1 MTFTASK
8 LTEHIGAEIQGIDL
22 TSPISEETFAQLR
35 IALAEHAVLVF
46 HDQPITDEQHVAF
59 TKGLGKLEMTMRNDP
74 IGDGGPVGVLTNL
87 DENGEL
93 IPPDDPRM
101 VYHQGNGLWHS
112 DGSFK
117 RVPLRGS
124 LLSAKVVPPEGGGT
138 EFASLC
144 AAYATLSEEKKS
156 SLEGLVAE
164 HSLAHSRDQIAPNL
178 MSNAFLEETPSQNQ
192 ALVRTIPAT
201 GKKALLMGSYAT
213 HIIGWPLEEGKALL
227 KELLD
232 WSTQPRFVYSH
243 KWRAN
248 DLVVYDNM
256 CCLHRARPWDGH
268 KYARVLHRTTLA
280 GDGATVV

>member
-8 LTEHIGAEIQGIDL
+8 LTEHIGAKIQGIDL

-59 TKGLGKLEMTMRNDP
+59 TEGLGKLEMTMRNDP
-74 IGDGGPVGVLTNL
+74 IGDGGPIGVLTNL

-192 ALVRTIPAT
+192 TLVRTIPET
-201 GKKALLMGSYAT
+201 GKKALLVGSYAT
-213 HIIGWPLEEGKALL
+213 HIIGWA
-227 KELLD
+227 
-232 WSTQPRFVYSH
+232 
-243 KWRAN
+243 A
-248 DLVVYDNM
+248 
-256 CCLHRARPWDGH
+256 
-268 KYARVLHRTTLA
+268 
-280 GDGATVV
+280 